1 MKLDFKYK
9 AFISYSHDD
18 DKWANWLH
26 RSVESYRP
34 PKHLVGEITDHG
46 PIPQRMAPVFR
57 DRDELSTATDLGAVI
72 NEALEQS
79 ACQLVICSPTAA
91 RSRWVNEEILAYKT
105 MGREDR
111 IFCLIVA
118 GEPNADER
126 PELGLE
132 ECFPEALRYK
142 LGPDGELS
150 NERAEPIAADLRDG
164 KDGKADGKLK
174 IIAGM
179 LGVGFDALKQ
189 REQQRRQR
197 RLALIASAATVG
209 MIIATT
215 LATVAIF
222 SRAEAERQ
230 RVRAEA
236 EAETAKQTTNF
247 LVDLFSVSDPSEAL
261 GNTITAREILDQG
274 ARRIEYELEDQPAI
288 KSTLLNTMGTVYMRL
303 GLYGEAST
311 LLERGLAT
319 RQELYGRRHPEVA
332 RSQAN
337 LGELLGL
344 QSELEAAEELYEQAI
359 VIQRQEADAPGTDLA
374 QSLVGLADIHT
385 LQGNFERAE
394 ELLREAVE
402 IQRQTLGQENLAVAK
417 SLDSLGMSFWDQG
430 KYDDVE
436 PLLRESLAMRRRAVP
451 GGVHPDIDDGLNN
464 LAVFLFE
471 SGEYDESE
479 TLFRESLA
487 MNRRLLGDTHPD
499 VAVRLNNLA
508 FVLQNVGDYNG
519 AEASYQ
525 EALTIRREHLG
536 EQHPMVGQILNNLAF
551 LYQDMGDT
559 DRALEL
565 SRQALAVYRDA
576 YPGDHRDIAYGTQN
590 LAGWLVEAGDYEA
603 AEPLLREALEMHKR
617 LFDPGHP
624 DIAITQTGMAILFL
638 RTARVAAALEM
649 AQAAHASLTES
660 YGSDHW
666 RTYWALATQGA
677 ALMQLYRYTEAE
689 PLLLESYEGLRSD
702 PGARPTH
709 IETARRYLADLYTA
723 WDRPKDVAR
732 YSKEAGTGL

>member
-1 MKLDFKYK
+1 MKRDFKYK

-26 RSVESYRP
+26 RCLESYRP
-34 PKHLVGEITDHG
+34 PKHLVGEVTDHG
-46 PIPQRMAPVFR
+46 PIPQRLAPIFR
-57 DRDELSTATDLGAVI
+57 DRAELPTATDLGEVI
-72 NEALEQS
+72 NDALEES
-79 ACQLVICSPTAA
+79 ACQIVICSPAA
-91 RSRWVNEEILAYKT
+91 ASSRWVNEEILAFKRL
-105 MGREDR
+105 GRENR

-118 GEPNADER
+118 GEPNAAEDST
-126 PELGLE
+126 LE

-142 LGPDGELS
+142 LGADGELG
-150 NERAEPIAADLRDG
+150 EVRMEPIAADAREG
-164 KDGKADGKLK
+164 KDGKADAKLK
-174 IIAGM
+174 IVAGM

-189 REQQRRQR
+189 REHQRRQR
-197 RLALIASAATVG
+197 RLAIIASATTVG

-215 LATVAIF
+215 LATLAIF
-222 SRAEAERQ
+222 ATAEAERQ

-236 EAETAKQTTNF
+236 ETETAQQTANF
-247 LVDLFSVSDPSEAL
+247 LVELFSVSDPSEAL

-274 ARRIEYELEDQPAI
+274 ARRIEYELENQPAI
-288 KSTLLNTMGTVYMRL
+288 RSTLLNTMGTVYMRL
-303 GLYGEAST
+303 GLYSEAST

-319 RQELYGRRHPEVA
+319 RQALYGRRHPEVA

-359 VIQRQEADAPGTDLA
+359 VIQRQEADAPGTELA

-385 LQGNFERAE
+385 LKGNFERAE
-394 ELLREAVE
+394 ELLREAIE

-417 SLDSLGMSFWDQG
+417 SLDYLGMSFWDQG

-451 GGVHPDIDDGLNN
+451 GGVHPDIDEGLNN

-479 TLFRESLA
+479 SLFRESLA

-508 FVLQNVGDYNG
+508 FVLQNVGDYSA

-617 LFDPGHP
+617 LFDPGHA

-666 RTYWALATQGA
+666 RTYWALATEGA

-723 WDRPKDVAR
+723 WDRPKEVAR